1 MRTSATVWLLAS
13 SAALLPLSGCSLT
26 ANDTPPDRSGP
37 FATGAATSQT
47 TLFGDTYAPCSELQL
62 EAYPGS
68 IDRPSNRYY
77 AGPWCR
83 GVPGGT
89 TYVWSYGRPLSK
101 EQDPRSVREDVNRD
115 VLTLVS
121 DLKAQKYV
129 VLCGPH
135 ADDPSMADVN
145 IGLGKVGEKTRI
157 YLRVRGQDLPPS
169 GSQAP
174 SGSATPLSLTVTRT
188 ENSPVPAG
196 VPVAARC

>member
-1 MRTSATVWLLAS
+1 MRVSAAACLLAS
-13 SAALLPLSGCSLT
+13 TGVALSACGLTAGGESAA
-26 ANDTPPDRSGP
+26 RSGP

-47 TLFGDTYAPCSELQL
+47 TLFGDTFAPCSELQL
-62 EAYPGS
+62 EAYPSS
-68 IDRPSNRYY
+68 IDQPSGRYY

-121 DLKAQKYV
+121 DLKAQKFV

-135 ADDPSMADVN
+135 ADDPSVADVD

-157 YLRVRGQDLPPS
+157 YLSVRGQDLPPA

-174 SGSATPLSLTVTRT
+174 SSSATPLSLTVTRT
-188 ENSPVPAG
+188 ESSPVPAD
-196 VPVAARC
+196 VRVAPRC